1 MTNEELEQEYQKF
14 QLDFNKACKDMSDAI
29 SKLSPANLE
38 RFKSNVRQILPI
50 GLKNLIEELY
60 SWFLITRAKPTA
72 LALVLISVGFW
83 KKFHLY

>member
-60 SWFLITRAKPTA
+60 S
-72 LALVLISVGFW
+72 
-83 KKFHLY
+83 

>member
-50 GLKNLIEELY
+50 GLKNLIEELN
-60 SWFLITRAKPTA
+60 S
-72 LALVLISVGFW
+72 
-83 KKFHLY
+83 